1 MNLRQFVVSR
11 AHLTFAEVAA
21 SIKTYQKL
29 IEVDTVS
36 HIFKN
41 VSFEDVGC
49 TLCHKPHKSLE
60 CPSLHSHIEM
70 KVSSC
75 ITPSDSSLSSS
86 YSRSCSPIREYGP
99 HR

>member
-36 HIFKN
+36 HIFKD

-60 CPSLHSHIEM
+60 CPSLHSQ
-70 KVSSC
+70 VSSC